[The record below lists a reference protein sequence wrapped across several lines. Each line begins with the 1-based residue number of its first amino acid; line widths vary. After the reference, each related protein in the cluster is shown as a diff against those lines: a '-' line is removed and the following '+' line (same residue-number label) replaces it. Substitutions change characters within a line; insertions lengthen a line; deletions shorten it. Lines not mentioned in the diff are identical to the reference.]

1 MKQFKIVIQNTE
13 NEQNA
18 KNLDYGSLIERLIL
32 VKDTRKDLKTL
43 NSRYIDRYELT
54 IGQFTRSQ

>member
-1 MKQFKIVIQNTE
+1 MTE

-18 KNLDYGSLIERLIL
+18 KNLDYGSLNRKGLIL

-43 NSRYIDRYELT
+43 KTQDILT
-54 IGQFTRSQ
+54 DMTHNRQFTRSNEVTRR